1 MTTERIVRAVAGLF
15 VLTSLLLGVEGS
27 PLFASARFLWLAA
40 FVGANLFQSSLTGF
54 CPLELILKRAGVPS
68 RTAAAAAK
76 P

>member
-15 VLTSLLLGVEGS
+15 VLTSLALGVYGC
-27 PLFASARFLWLAA
+27 PLFVSRHFLWLAA

-54 CPLELILKRAGVPS
+54 CPLELILKRAGVPGGK
-68 RTAAAAAK
+68 AAAVR